1 MPRTPALDRWFFPI
15 ILGVMIL
22 KMMFAA
28 TLPLTGDEA
37 YFDLWGQRPA
47 LGYYD
52 HPPLTGLWL
61 SLLQGTHPL
70 VLRAAAIAV
79 SLLPAIVVYMIFRR
93 LDETRARLAS
103 LIALAVPLFMVA
115 VLITTDTLMVL
126 FGVLAI
132 WLCQRA
138 IVTANRGYFLA
149 CGVFLGLAFLSKYFA
164 GLVAFALLVHVAL
177 TVRPVL
183 IPLVLIML
191 GGLPAL
197 ALNIVWNWC
206 NCWYNVT
213 FNFVSRQGDS
223 TVLGANLPAFLGMAL
238 YLLTPWVIWAL
249 WRHRRA
255 VIAGIREHELGVWV
269 TASVLPLGLFLIA
282 SLFRSIGLH
291 WFALFI
297 PGLIVAV
304 AFVPVATLSRLAAAS
319 LVFAA
324 LHWVVVFGVL
334 SIPVSQLANHRA
346 TERVLLYRQP
356 QGVAE
361 LFRQYPDTTA
371 LFTLSYS
378 RSAVLEYYSGR
389 RFGVFGTGSRYG
401 RQDDMITDFVA
412 LDGADFA
419 ILLGHEDDAE
429 AVAGYFTRGSLR
441 RADFLG
447 QTTLIFEGE
456 EFVYST
462 YRHSVLT
469 AIRDEYYRIPGWLP
483 QPRCDFLERY
493 QL

>member
-1 MPRTPALDRWFFPI
+1 MPQTSALGRWFFPI
-15 ILGVMIL
+15 ILVVVVL
-22 KMMFAA
+22 KMVFAA

-37 YFDLWGQRPA
+37 YFDLWAQRPA

-61 SLLQGTHPL
+61 SIFQGAHPL
-70 VLRAAAIAV
+70 VLRAAAIVA
-79 SLLPAIVVYMIFRR
+79 SLLPALIVYLTFRR

-138 IVTANRGYFLA
+138 IVTTNRVYFLA

-164 GLVAFALLVHVAL
+164 GLLAFALLVHVAL
-177 TVRPVL
+177 TVRPVMV
-183 IPLVLIML
+183 PLVLIML
-191 GGLPAL
+191 GGLPAIV
-197 ALNIVWNWC
+197 LNIVWNWC

-223 TVLGANLPAFLGMAL
+223 GAFGANLPTFLGMAL

-249 WRHRRA
+249 WRHRSA
-255 VIAGIREHELGVWV
+255 VVAGIRRHRLGVWV
-269 TASVLPLGLFLIA
+269 TASALPLGLFLIA

-304 AFVPVATLSRLAAAS
+304 AFVPVATLYRLATAS

-324 LHWVVVFGVL
+324 LHWVVVFGLL
-334 SIPVSQLANHRA
+334 SIPVSQLANHRT
-346 TERVLLYRQP
+346 TERALLYRQP

-389 RFGVFGTGSRYG
+389 HFGVFGTGSRYG
-401 RQDDMITDFVA
+401 RQDDMISDFVA

-419 ILLGHEDDAE
+419 ILLGNEADTE
-429 AVAGYFTRGSLR
+429 AVAGFFARGTLR
-441 RADFLG
+441 RADFQG
-447 QTTLIFEGE
+447 QTTMIFEGE
-456 EFVYST
+456 GFVYST
-462 YRHSVLT
+462 YRQSVLT
-469 AIRDEYYRIPGWLP
+469 AIRDAYYRIPGWLP